1 LNGTTGALTGTPN
14 ATGTFTGVVTATNS
28 GGTATQNFSIT
39 IAATV
44 PGAPTIGTATPGN
57 GVATISFTAPA
68 SNGGSAITSFVA
80 TCNPGAVTT
89 PNATSPITVGP
100 LTNGTTYTCSVQAVN
115 SVGASAASATVSVTP
130 GVGPA
135 ITSGAPPAGTFGV
148 AYSHTYTASG
158 SPAPTFSLTS
168 GAFPGGLSLNGS
180 TGALTGT
187 PNAAG
192 TFTGVVTATNSSGS
206 TTQAFSITIGPA
218 LPGAPTIGTATPG
231 NAQAT
236 IAFTAPASNGGSAI
250 TSFTAT
256 CLPGP
261 FSASGAASPI
271 TVTGLTNGTSYSC
284 SVTATNGVGT
294 GPASSSVSVT
304 AGVVPAFTSGP
315 PPAGTFNVAYSHTF
329 TASGAPA
336 PTFSLTS
343 GTLPGGLALAPSG
356 AVTGTP
362 TTAGTFSGVVTATN
376 SAGSATQS
384 FSITI
389 AGTVPG
395 APTIGSAT
403 PGNAIATISFTP
415 PASNGGSPITG
426 YTASCT
432 PGPKTGSNT
441 ASPITVTGLTNGT
454 TYTCSVKATNAIG
467 TSASSGT
474 VTVTPLSGIVL
485 ALVDVVSRKVHPGWG
500 AFDLPVNAQAIGGA
514 ITVEPRMIGAGHKL
528 VFSFNDAVFSVG
540 SVACV
545 DASSNPVG
553 TATAVIVGNTVEVT
567 LTGVPDRMR
576 VSVSLGGLNGTLNA
590 SRAVGFLVGD
600 VDNSYTV
607 DSKDILK
614 IKGSSKAGPITS
626 QNFIYDVDVSGGVSL
641 SDQNAAKVNTGISI

>member
-1 LNGTTGALTGTPN
+1 
-14 ATGTFTGVVTATNS
+14 
-28 GGTATQNFSIT
+28 
-39 IAATV
+39 
-44 PGAPTIGTATPGN
+44 
-57 GVATISFTAPA
+57 
-68 SNGGSAITSFVA
+68 
-80 TCNPGAVTT
+80 
-89 PNATSPITVGP
+89 
-100 LTNGTTYTCSVQAVN
+100 
-115 SVGASAASATVSVTP
+115 
-130 GVGPA
+130 
-135 ITSGAPPAGTFGV
+135 
-148 AYSHTYTASG
+148 
-158 SPAPTFSLTS
+158 
-168 GAFPGGLSLNGS
+168 
-180 TGALTGT
+180 
-187 PNAAG
+187 
-192 TFTGVVTATNSSGS
+192 
-206 TTQAFSITIGPA
+206 
-218 LPGAPTIGTATPG
+218 
-231 NAQAT
+231 
-236 IAFTAPASNGGSAI
+236 
-250 TSFTAT
+250 
-256 CLPGP
+256 
-261 FSASGAASPI
+261 
-271 TVTGLTNGTSYSC
+271 
-284 SVTATNGVGT
+284 
-294 GPASSSVSVT
+294 VT